1 MGGTPSQETAI
12 PPHRLIALGDGV
24 FAIVMTLLVFQLGVP
39 VVTES
44 EALVPE
50 LLLMWPEFAV
60 YVLSFLVLGVFWLIH
75 HVLFDLIERYDTTLI
90 WLNIAFLMFAALVPF
105 STSLF
110 AEYGATTTT
119 AVVYGLNMISVFGI
133 GWAIFSYATGHRRLV
148 AADLDRDLVRGGI
161 LMGVA
166 YMAFMI
172 TSLAVSFISPVASF
186 ALYGVMVVTI
196 IVTTIVGRG
205 EVVLLCRSGRGTVP
219 RGKKSV
225 PLGPRGP
232 R

>member
-1 MGGTPSQETAI
+1 
-12 PPHRLIALGDGV
+12 
-24 FAIVMTLLVFQLGVP
+24 
-39 VVTES
+39 
-44 EALVPE
+44 
-50 LLLMWPEFAV
+50 
-60 YVLSFLVLGVFWLIH
+60 
-75 HVLFDLIERYDTTLI
+75 
-90 WLNIAFLMFAALVPF
+90 
-105 STSLF
+105 LF

-205 EVVLLCRSGRGTVP
+205 EVVLLWRSGRGTVP

-225 PLGPRGP
+225 PLGPRG
-232 R
+232 RR